1 MGFKHH
7 RVYYRSEVEKPQAQ
21 PVVGSVSGEPA
32 FLTTTGQQRIVGGQ
46 QRTTTEDRRG
56 TPEGCRDRT
65 TGNRTSVY
73 SYSIW
78 DSQESHNSAKQA
90 GVNSIV

>member
-1 MGFKHH
+1 MGFKH
-7 RVYYRSEVEKPQAQ
+7 RRIYYRSEVEKPPAQ
-21 PVVGSVSGEPA
+21 PVVGSVSGEPT

-46 QRTTTEDRRG
+46 QRATTEGTAEDR
-56 TPEGCRDRT
+56 RDRT

-90 GVNSIV
+90 GINSIV

>member
-7 RVYYRSEVEKPQAQ
+7 RIYYRSEVEKPQAQ
-21 PVVGSVSGEPA
+21 PVAGSVSGEPT
-32 FLTTTGQQRIVGGQ
+32 FLTTTGQK
-46 QRTTTEDRRG
+46 RTTAEGTAEDH
-56 TPEGCRDRT
+56 RDRT

-73 SYSIW
+73 SYSIC

-90 GVNSIV
+90 GINSIV

>member
-32 FLTTTGQQRIVGGQ
+32 FL
-46 QRTTTEDRRG
+46 TTTEDRRG